1 MDRAGRGSE
10 TGFRGRVESAMSRP
24 MAQMGDERPMP
35 AAADLFGDLLEVE
48 ARKAPARA
56 RPAVFA
62 YLPGL
67 AVTGLAAGAAAW
79 LGDHYRAPL
88 MLMGLLIGLA
98 CNFLNA
104 DPRLHDGLG
113 FASKTLL
120 RWGIVLVG
128 LQVTIGEIAG
138 LGWPSFAAVA
148 IMIALVLGTG
158 AVVSRALGLGLAFG
172 TLAGGSVAICGAS
185 AALAMSTALGERR
198 VNQAQLTLVL
208 VTVSAASAAAMSLYP
223 ILATQLGL
231 APKAAGFLIG
241 ASIHDVA
248 QALGAGYSLG
258 EVQGQTAAIVKLTR
272 VALLA
277 PTLLLVT
284 LALPRGG
291 DGKTGA
297 PPVPWFIAA
306 FLGLTILNSLVA
318 LPPMVAVVAKQG
330 TTLLLLLA
338 VVATG
343 IRSPMQ
349 LLLKQGWRASMPV
362 VAATVVSFALA
373 LAAAE
378 LLF

>member
-1 MDRAGRGSE
+1 
-10 TGFRGRVESAMSRP
+10 
-24 MAQMGDERPMP
+24 MGVTDPRNRPMP

-48 ARKAPARA
+48 APPRRERA
-56 RPAVFA
+56 HIRALT

-67 AVTGLAAGAAAW
+67 GVTGIAALAAAW
-79 LGDHYRAPL
+79 LGEHYGAPL

-98 CNFLNA
+98 FNFLNA
-104 DPRLHDGLG
+104 DARLHEGLG

-128 LQVTIGEIAG
+128 LQVTIWQIAA
-138 LGWPSFAAVA
+138 LGPVSFAV
-148 IMIALVLGTG
+148 IGVIILLVMGTG
-158 AVVSRALGLGLAFG
+158 TLVARSLGLGAAFG

-185 AALAMSTALGERR
+185 AALALATALGEKR
-198 VNQAQLTLVL
+198 VNQAQVTLVL
-208 VTVSAASAAAMSLYP
+208 VAVSAASALAMSLYP
-223 ILATQLGL
+223 ILADALGL
-231 APKAAGFLIG
+231 GAHAAGFLLG

-248 QALGAGYSLG
+248 QALGAGYSMG

-284 LALPRGG
+284 LLVPRDG
-291 DGKTGA
+291 DSRTGA
-297 PPVPWFIAA
+297 PPVPWFIIA
-306 FLGLTILNSLVA
+306 FLGLTAINSFVT
-318 LPPMVAVVAKQG
+318 LPAEVGRAARLG
-330 TTLLLLLA
+330 TSALLLLA

-343 IRSPMQ
+343 IRSPMH

-362 VAATVVSFALA
+362 VAATIVSFLLSLSAAL
-373 LAAAE
+373 

>member
-1 MDRAGRGSE
+1 MADLEPR
-10 TGFRGRVESAMSRP
+10 SRSI
-24 MAQMGDERPMP
+24 P

-48 ARKAPARA
+48 SPPTRE
-56 RPAVFA
+56 RPHVQALT

-67 AVTGLAAGAAAW
+67 GVTGIAALAAAW
-79 LGDHYRAPL
+79 LGDHYGAPL

-98 CNFLNA
+98 FNFLNA
-104 DPRLHDGLG
+104 DARLHAGLG

-128 LQVTIGEIAG
+128 LQVTIWQIAA
-138 LGWPSFAAVA
+138 LGPVSF
-148 IMIALVLGTG
+148 LVIGGIILVTMGAGTL
-158 AVVSRALGLGLAFG
+158 VSRSLGLGAAFG

-185 AALAMSTALGERR
+185 AALALSAALGDKR

-208 VTVSAASAAAMSLYP
+208 VAVSAASAFAMSAYP
-223 ILATQLGL
+223 ILSEAIGL
-231 APKAAGFLIG
+231 EPRAAGFLLG

-258 EVQGQTAAIVKLTR
+258 EVEGQTAAIVKLTR

-284 LALPRGG
+284 LVVSR
-291 DGKTGA
+291 DGEKGSGA
-297 PPVPWFIAA
+297 APVPWFIVAFVLLTAA
-306 FLGLTILNSLVA
+306 NSFVSLPRDVA
-318 LPPMVAVVAKQG
+318 EAAKLG
-330 TTLLLLLA
+330 TTALLLLA

-343 IRSPMQ
+343 IRSPMH
-349 LLLKQGWRASMPV
+349 LLLEQGWRASMPV
-362 VAATVVSFALA
+362 VAATIISFLLSL
-373 LAAAE
+373 LAAL